1 MITVT
6 FYSFAKKRNS
16 TKQPS
21 TGTDLS
27 CLVKSDSSIINP
39 VIEVSTDPTGYN
51 YCYIAAFGRYYYIE
65 DIVFQKGIWICYCS
79 VDVLATYKSQIGSS
93 SFYVTRSA
101 SSYDGN
107 IVDAQYPATSD
118 VVFSNTATATNPFS
132 WSGFTGG
139 VYVICLMTSDTGN
152 TNGVIY
158 YVLEPAEFAKLIQDF
173 YSDTSPGFATW
184 WDNLGKGIVN
194 SLNKISDFI
203 VSCRWYP
210 TAPSIVAGL
219 RPISVGLFTTSA
231 KGYLVAN
238 NPNVTNSGQWTVP
251 KHPQAATRGAYLNG
265 APYSRYTISS
275 GFTGELTLDP
285 YLVAQASKL
294 NFAVNMDITTG
305 QAKILINDPDN
316 NRTLLTTYGEFG
328 IPIQMEAFEVNALGL
343 VNAGVQTVAN
353 AAVGNWLGAA
363 SGVMNALD
371 YAQFTPGGKA
381 GSGGYIAFTQPLLLN
396 CEFFKI
402 VDEDLADKGR
412 PLYKVKQIS
421 TLSGF
426 LMCDNADISLA
437 ATPGEIET
445 VNAYLN
451 NGMFYE

>member
-16 TKQPS
+16 TKQP
-21 TGTDLS
+21 TVGTDLS

-39 VIEVSTDPTGYN
+39 VMEVSVDPTGYN
-51 YCYIAAFGRYYYIE
+51 YCYIAAFNRYYYID
-65 DIVFQKGIWICYCS
+65 DIVFQKGIWILYCT
-79 VDVLATYKSQIGSS
+79 VDVLASYKSQIGTS
-93 SFYVTRSA
+93 SFYVVRSA

-118 VVFSNTATATNPFS
+118 VSYSNTAASPDPFS
-132 WSGFTGG
+132 WSGFSGG
-139 VYVICLMTSDTGN
+139 VYVIGLMTSDSSN
-152 TNGVIY
+152 TNGVTY
-158 YVLEPAEFAKLIQDF
+158 YVLEPAEFAKLIKDF

-203 VSCRWYP
+203 VSCRWYK
-210 TAPSIVAGL
+210 TAPAIEAGL
-219 RPISVGLFTTSA
+219 RPISVGLFSTSA
-231 KGYLVAN
+231 QGYQVAN
-238 NPNVTNSGQWTVP
+238 NPNVTVSAQWTVP

-275 GFTGELTLDP
+275 GFTGEITLDP

-294 NFAVNMDITTG
+294 NFIINMDITTG
-305 QAKILINDPDN
+305 QAKIMITDPDN
-316 NRTLLTTYGEFG
+316 SRTLLTTYGEYG
-328 IPIQMEAFEVNALGL
+328 IPIQLTATEVDAMGL
-343 VNAGVQTVAN
+343 VQTGAGLVTSMATGNLLGTAAGV
-353 AAVGNWLGAA
+353 L
-363 SGVMNALD
+363 NALD

-402 VDEDLADKGR
+402 VNEDLADKGR
-412 PLYKVKQIS
+412 PLCQVKQIS
-421 TLSGF
+421 TLSGY
-426 LMCDNADISLA
+426 LICDNADISLA

>member
-1 MITVT
+1 MITVK

-51 YCYIAAFGRYYYIE
+51 YCYISAFGRYYYIE

-139 VYVICLMTSDTGN
+139 VYVIGLMTSDTGN

-158 YVLEPAEFAKLIQDF
+158 YVLEPAEFAKLIKDF

-210 TAPSIVAGL
+210 VAPSIVAGL
-219 RPISVGLFTTSA
+219 RTISVGLFTTSA
-231 KGYLVAN
+231 QGYQVAN

-294 NFAVNMDITTG
+294 NFIVNMDITTG
-305 QAKILINDPDN
+305 QAKIMITDPGN
-316 NRTLLTTYGEFG
+316 SRTLLTTYGEFG

-412 PLYKVKQIS
+412 PLCQVKQIS

>member
-39 VIEVSTDPTGYN
+39 VIEVSVDPTGYN
-51 YCYIAAFGRYYYIE
+51 YCYISAFGRYYYIE

-79 VDVLATYKSQIGSS
+79 VDVLASYKSQIGSS

-132 WSGFTGG
+132 WSGFNGG
-139 VYVICLMTSDTGN
+139 VYVIGLMTSDTGN

-158 YVLEPAEFAKLIQDF
+158 YVLEPAEFAKLIKDF

-210 TAPSIVAGL
+210 VAPSIEAGL
-219 RPISVGLFTTSA
+219 RPISVGLFSTSA
-231 KGYLVAN
+231 QGYQVAN

-275 GFTGELTLDP
+275 GFTGEISLDP

-294 NFAVNMDITTG
+294 NFIVNMDITTG
-305 QAKILINDPDN
+305 QAKIMITDPDN
-316 NRTLLTTYGEFG
+316 SRTLLTTYGEFG

-412 PLYKVKQIS
+412 PLCQVKQIS

-426 LMCDNADISLA
+426 LMCDNADIALA

>member
-1 MITVT
+1 MITVK

-51 YCYIAAFGRYYYIE
+51 YCYIASFGRYYYIE

-79 VDVLATYKSQIGSS
+79 VDVLASYKSQIGSS

-118 VVFSNTATATNPFS
+118 VVFSNTAAAPNPFS

-139 VYVICLMTSDTGN
+139 VYVIGLMTSDTGN

-158 YVLEPAEFAKLIQDF
+158 YVLEPAEFAKLIKDF

-210 TAPSIVAGL
+210 TAPAIEAGL
-219 RPISVGLFTTSA
+219 RTISVGLFTSSA
-231 KGYLVAN
+231 KGYQVAN
-238 NPNVTNSGQWTVP
+238 NPNVTNSAQWTVP

-275 GFTGELTLDP
+275 GFTGEISLDS

-294 NFAVNMDITTG
+294 NFIVNMDITTG
-305 QAKILINDPDN
+305 QAKIMITDPDN
-316 NRTLLTTYGEFG
+316 SRTLLTTYGEFG
-328 IPIQMEAFEVNALGL
+328 IPIQLEATEVSASGFVNSLAKTWGSMITGDLLGTF
-343 VNAGVQTVAN
+343 N
-353 AAVGNWLGAA
+353 
-363 SGVMNALD
+363 GVMNSLD
-371 YAQFTPGGKA
+371 YFQPTPGGNGGA
-381 GSGGYIAFTQPLLLN
+381 GGYIPFTQSLLLN

-412 PLYKVKQIS
+412 PLCQVKQIS